1 LQCRPLQLWL
11 SAGRRERALSKGR
24 EPLETVASGET
35 TASPGVG
42 SGPVFVVRNDFDKL
56 RFPEGAVLVTSHAA
70 PAWAPLLSRAAAV
83 VAEVGS
89 MAGHLA
95 NVAREFRVPA
105 LFGVAGA
112 TSVLIN
118 GDPVTVDADGMS
130 IYRGRVESLLDM
142 NHDRQNLMEGSPVH
156 LALERVAAY
165 VIPLNLIDPDSPEFH
180 PKKCQT
186 YHDIT
191 RFAHE
196 ISVREMFNFGK
207 DHQFAE
213 RGSKRLVC
221 EVPMQWWVINLDD
234 GFKEP
239 VEGELVSL
247 ENISSVPML
256 ALWRGVT
263 AIPWAG
269 PPGVDAGGFLSV
281 LMQSASNPA
290 LDPAVSSPF
299 TARNYFMISKNFCN
313 LMSRFGFHF
322 SIVEA
327 LVSER
332 SQENYVGFTFKGGA
346 ADLGRRVKRAQLLA
360 SILREYDF
368 RVNVKEDSVVSRID
382 GRDEEFMKSRLV
394 ILGHLIMHTRQLDMI
409 MASDSAVQ
417 SYRASFIENIE
428 SLLRVH

>member
-1 LQCRPLQLWL
+1 
-11 SAGRRERALSKGR
+11 
-24 EPLETVASGET
+24 
-35 TASPGVG
+35 
-42 SGPVFVVRNDFDKL
+42 
-56 RFPEGAVLVTSHAA
+56 
-70 PAWAPLLSRAAAV
+70 
-83 VAEVGS
+83 

-105 LFGVAGA
+105 LFGVRGA
-112 TSVLIN
+112 TSILNN
-118 GDPVTVDADGMS
+118 GDRVTVDADGMTV
-130 IYRGRVESLLDM
+130 YRGHVESLLDP
-142 NHDRQNLMEGSPVH
+142 DYAPKNLMEGSPV
-156 LALERVAAY
+156 LRALERVAAY

-196 ISVREMFNFGK
+196 LSVQEMFNFGK
-207 DHQFAE
+207 ERHFAE

-247 ENISSVPML
+247 ENICSVPML
-256 ALWRGVT
+256 ALWRGVI

-269 PPGVDAGGFLSV
+269 PPSVDAGGFLSV

-290 LDPAVSSPF
+290 LDPATSSPF
-299 TARNYFMISKNFCN
+299 AARNYFMISKNFCS

-322 SIVEA
+322 STVEA
-327 LVSER
+327 LVGDR
-332 SQENYVGFTFKGGA
+332 PQENYVGFTFKGGA
-346 ADLGRRVKRAQLLA
+346 ADLRRRVKRAHLLA

-368 RVNVKEDSVVSRID
+368 RVSVREDSVVSRVD
-382 GRDEEFMKSRLV
+382 NRDEEFMKSRLV

-409 MASDSAVQ
+409 MASDSAVRT
-417 SYRASFIENIE
+417 YRAGFVKDIE
-428 SLLRVH
+428 SLLHIQ